1 MLTKDLALSV
11 HGKKME
17 RKHYVTTQEWL
28 DHVAKKM
35 QARASF
41 DRALLTGRRAR
52 SRPTRTSSEPTAPL
66 ELSTSSFLSRVFPL
80 FHMSSSFLASSH
92 VAKRLSRVARSSH
105 HARKTYAGPN

>member
-35 QARASF
+35 QVRPSF
-41 DRALLTGRRAR
+41 RRLNAADRAQGKVQAYSNKL
-52 SRPTRTSSEPTAPL
+52 
-66 ELSTSSFLSRVFPL
+66 
-80 FHMSSSFLASSH
+80 
-92 VAKRLSRVARSSH
+92 
-105 HARKTYAGPN
+105 